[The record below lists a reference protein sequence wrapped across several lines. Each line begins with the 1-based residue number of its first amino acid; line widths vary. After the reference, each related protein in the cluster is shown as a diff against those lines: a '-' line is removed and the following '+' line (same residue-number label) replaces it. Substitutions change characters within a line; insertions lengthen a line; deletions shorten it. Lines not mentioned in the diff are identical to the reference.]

1 MFIFQAILSPRH
13 QPVMPKIIYTLDSA
27 VENFFSEEGT
37 SASRAECDAFVRQRY
52 GAAAS
57 PVAVQGLSSYTV
69 IAGVEGDKIIQ
80 FRQKD
85 FPLNDRMVKLAKA
98 VHGDLVPNCSH
109 LGWIGDLNGSRLSI
123 YEMNRLPGE
132 NYITTRSE
140 LSCFQ
145 RRNTVDSLASFFA
158 DAWRW
163 FTTKGYEGADI
174 LTIKAAC
181 EARSEH
187 LAKALPSRFLPIIT
201 EIQTA
206 LPPLF
211 DWSYPM
217 VLTHGDLNEMNILV
231 NPHTGEI
238 TGIVDWAEASI
249 QPFGFALYALENC
262 LGSMGPDGW
271 KWFDDADGLRNAFWQ
286 RFTEVAGLSETQ
298 RNLVELAGKAGILL
312 RYGTA
317 YDAGFSGMLG
327 VRDPM
332 VDDFSYLDAL
342 LL

>member
-1 MFIFQAILSPRH
+1 
-13 QPVMPKIIYTLDSA
+13 MPKITYTLDSA
-27 VENFFSEEGT
+27 IENFFSEEGT
-37 SASRAECDAFVRQRY
+37 SVSRAECDAFVRQRY

-69 IAGVEGDKIIQ
+69 IAGIGGDKIIQ
-80 FRQKD
+80 FRQRD
-85 FPLNDRMVKLAKA
+85 SPLDESMLKIAKA
-98 VHGDLVPNCSH
+98 VHGDLVPSCSH
-109 LGWIGDLNGSRLSI
+109 LGWNGDLNGSRLSI

-140 LSCFQ
+140 LSF
-145 RRNTVDSLASFFA
+145 SA

-163 FTTKGYEGADI
+163 FKTKGHEGADMV
-174 LTIKAAC
+174 TIKAEC
-181 EARSEH
+181 EARFEH
-187 LAKALPSRFLPIIT
+187 LAKAIPSRFMQTIT
-201 EIQTA
+201 EIQIA

-211 DWSYPM
+211 DGSYPM

-271 KWFDDADGLRNAFWQ
+271 KWFEDADSLRNAFWQ

-298 RNLVELAGKAGILL
+298 RKLAELAGKAGILL

-317 YDAGFSGMLG
+317 YDAGFSGVLG